1 METLSLHYY
10 HRLVLCT
17 AIDNFAAVVYSDK
30 LALLSLSLK
39 STTQSYSLSLSNVID
54 AVFLQDYINPTIAIV
69 CT

>member
-1 METLSLHYY
+1 
-10 HRLVLCT
+10 
-17 AIDNFAAVVYSDK
+17 
-30 LALLSLSLK
+30 LLSLSLK